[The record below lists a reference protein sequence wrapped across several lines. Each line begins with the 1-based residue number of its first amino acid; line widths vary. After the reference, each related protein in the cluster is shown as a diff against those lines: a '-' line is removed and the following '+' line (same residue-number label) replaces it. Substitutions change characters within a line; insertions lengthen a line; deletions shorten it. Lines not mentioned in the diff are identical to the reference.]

1 MIHNR
6 PRPDTA
12 VAASLLAQIE
22 EATRDPAG
30 GVTREGYGPGE
41 QRAHDIVRAAAEA
54 AGLATRVDPAGN
66 LYMTLPGSD
75 ADAKRVVIG
84 SHLDSVVQGGNYDG
98 AAGVMAGLAVVIGL
112 RQAGFTPR
120 RAIEVMAIR
129 SEEGGAWF
137 PTPFPGSRAALGIMA
152 PDALMTV
159 RMDGS
164 RTLEQAMRESGFD
177 PDWCRSGA
185 RELGPHNVASY
196 LELHIEQS
204 TALEETDLP
213 VGIVT
218 SCPGNRRHRFARI
231 IGEYNH
237 SGATPRRNRRDA
249 ALAAAE
255 LAYRLEQAWIRLEEQ
270 EGHTLVCTFCVL
282 TTGPRAGFGKVPGE
296 VEFKLD
302 VRSGEQSALDRLF
315 EELHELVEEI
325 SARRGVRIELGPE
338 QGRAPVPMDATVI
351 AALERAAGEA
361 GVACRRMPS
370 GGGHDAQ
377 SFAGVGIPTGM
388 LFVRSQNGSHNPEES
403 MRLEDFDA
411 ACEVMMAW
419 AIDAAG

>member
-1 MIHNR
+1 MIRNR

-12 VAASLLAQIE
+12 LAASLFTQIE
-22 EATRDPAG
+22 DATRDPLG

-41 QRAHDIVRAAAEA
+41 QRAHDIVRAAATA

-75 ADAKRVVIG
+75 PDAKRLVIG

-98 AAGVMAGLAVVIGL
+98 AAGVMAGLAVAAGL
-112 RQAGFTPR
+112 KRAGFTPR

-137 PTPFPGSRAALGIMA
+137 PTPFPGSRAALGIME
-152 PDALMTV
+152 PEALATP

-164 RTLEQAMRESGFD
+164 RTLEQAMRESGLD
-177 PDWCRSGA
+177 PDWCRSGR
-185 RELGPHNVASY
+185 RELGPDNVEAY
-196 LELHIEQS
+196 VELHIEQGLE
-204 TALEETDLP
+204 LEEADLP

-218 SCPGNRRHRFARI
+218 GCPGNRRHRAARI

-237 SGATPRRNRRDA
+237 SGATPRRHRRDA

-255 LAYRLEQAWIRLEEQ
+255 LAHRLEQAWIGLEE

-296 VEFKLD
+296 VELKLD
-302 VRSGEQSALDRLF
+302 VRSGEQAALDRLF
-315 EELHELVEEI
+315 EALHALVAEI

-338 QGRAPVPMDATVI
+338 QGRAPVPMHPSVI
-351 AALERAAGEA
+351 AALEGAAGEA

-370 GGGHDAQ
+370 GGGHDVQ
-377 SFAGVGIPTGM
+377 SFVAAGIPGGM
-388 LFVRSQNGSHNPEES
+388 LFVRSQNGSHNPDES
-403 MRLEDFDA
+403 MRLPDFDA
-411 ACEVMMAW
+411 ACEVLMTW
-419 AIDAAG
+419 AIRAAE